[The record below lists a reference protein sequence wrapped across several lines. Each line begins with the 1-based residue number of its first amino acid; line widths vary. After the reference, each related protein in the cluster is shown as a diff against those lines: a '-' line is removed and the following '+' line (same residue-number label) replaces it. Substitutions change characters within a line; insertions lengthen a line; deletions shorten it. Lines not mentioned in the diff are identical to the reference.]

1 MHKRNFTFCLI
12 SILSITNLQTTAHA
26 LSASVNN
33 GEHQVVNNEWDL
45 GIRGTLAIGNTTD
58 GSVTV
63 DANGIIKASLIN
75 IGTYGGNGQ
84 LDIINGGQVNIH
96 NDNSY
101 SYPLAIGGRG
111 ESGSNSQGS
120 TGILNIIGS
129 GSKLN
134 FGYTPGYSSGEISIG
149 SSGAT
154 GILNVFDG
162 GQFIANTQ
170 TGDGVWIGGRGS
182 STTQGTVNV
191 DGAGSL
197 FYTNGRI
204 LVGTYN
210 EGQLNVTNGGTVI
223 SDSYISVA
231 RAVTDKTVDN
241 VLYISGTGSL
251 VQAASYVD
259 TGYNGKGTIIVS
271 DNGKLSASNII
282 IANGNGM
289 PGELAIGSRT
299 GQAPTAAGIID
310 VPTVQF
316 GRGQGQL
323 VFNHTNQ
330 NYDFAPSISGNGTVN
345 LLSGTTTLTSANNTY
360 SGTTTVSANATLQA
374 GAVNTFSPNSDYVL
388 DTQGNIDLNG
398 HNQTM
403 NSLSNAGTLYFSQ
416 NGSTAGTVLSIT
428 GDYVGQNGTLVMNG
442 VLGED
447 TSLVDRLEIAGNA
460 TGTTNVQVHNLGGN
474 GAQTVEGLHIIDIGG
489 TSNHDAF
496 VQDGRIVAGAYDYQL
511 VQGNTSQ
518 SDTQGWYLTS
528 LYAPP
533 PPPTPPSNLNPGD
546 TGGNGNSGSNGS
558 NSANNTQQAP
568 GVRVIR
574 PEGAAYL
581 SNLAAAN
588 TMFNLRLH
596 DRQNEVA
603 NASDAANT
611 SNAASFT
618 PWVRYDYRHNDFK
631 DSSGQLSSKGRSN
644 VIQIGTSL
652 FEHATENHGR
662 VNIGVMGGYGRYSG
676 DSTNA
681 LNGYKTSNKL
691 QGYQAGIYGTWYG
704 QTEQKGG
711 PYVDTWLMWN
721 HFNADVNGQGLTQES
736 YHLNGLSASI
746 EAGYTINAGHLGNY
760 NTWVEPQVQLVWMG
774 VKPRDHRETNGTL
787 ITGQE
792 NNIQT
797 RVGARFSASP
807 DQDTASQTT
816 FAPYLEAN
824 WLHNTRPYSINMDA
838 VSVGQAGSRNIA
850 EIRTGMRA
858 KFGNNT
864 HLWFDLGY
872 QAGSNSYKST
882 QFRIG
887 LNYSF

>member
-1 MHKRNFTFCLI
+1 MFKRNFTFCLL
-12 SILSITNLQTTAHA
+12 STLSITTLHTTAHA

-33 GEHQVVNNEWDL
+33 GEHKVVNDMWDF
-45 GIRGTLAIGNTTD
+45 GIRGTLAVGNTTD

-63 DANGIIKASLIN
+63 DAGGNIKLSLIN
-75 IGTYGGNGQ
+75 IGSYGGNGQ
-84 LDIINGGQVNIH
+84 IDIINGGQININ
-96 NDNSY
+96 NDNSFA
-101 SYPLAIGGRG
+101 YPLAIGGRG
-111 ESGSNSQGS
+111 ESGNNSEGS
-120 TGILNIIGS
+120 TGILNIIGP

-134 FGYTPGYSSGEISIG
+134 FEYTPGYYSGEISIG

-154 GILNVFDG
+154 GILNILDG
-162 GQFIANTQ
+162 GQFIINTQ
-170 TGDGVWIGGRGS
+170 VTDGVWIGGRGS

-223 SDSYISVA
+223 TDSYISVG
-231 RAVTDKTVDN
+231 RAVSDKTVDN
-241 VLYISGTGSL
+241 VLYISGSGSL
-251 VQAASYVD
+251 VQSASYVD
-259 TGYNGKGTIIVS
+259 IGYNGKGTLIVS
-271 DNGKLSASNII
+271 DNGKLSASNIV
-282 IANGNGM
+282 IARTNNGS

-299 GQAPTAAGIID
+299 GDAPTAAGIID
-310 VPTVQF
+310 APTVQF
-316 GRGQGQL
+316 GSGQGQL

-330 NYDFAPSISGNGTVN
+330 NYDFAPSISGNGMVN
-345 LLSGTTTLTSANNTY
+345 LLSGTTTLTGTNNTY
-360 SGTTTVSANATLQA
+360 SGSTNVGANATLQA
-374 GAVNTFSPNSDYVL
+374 GAANTFSPNSNYVIAA
-388 DTQGNIDLNG
+388 QGYIDLNG

-403 NSLSNAGTLYFSQ
+403 SSLTNSGTLYFSQ
-416 NGSTAGTVLSIT
+416 NGSTAGTVLNIT
-428 GDYVGQNGTLVMNG
+428 GDYIGQNGTLVMNG

-447 TSLVDRLEIAGNA
+447 NSLVDQLQIAGNA
-460 TGTTNVQVHNLGGN
+460 TGTTNVQVHNLGGH
-474 GAQTVEGLHIIDIGG
+474 GAQTVEGLQIIDIGG

-496 VQDGRIVAGAYDYQL
+496 IQDGRIVAGAYEYQL
-511 VQGNTSQ
+511 VQGNASQ

-528 LYAPP
+528 LYVPP
-533 PPPTPPSNLNPGD
+533 PPPLDPPIDPNPGD
-546 TGGNGNSGSNGS
+546 NGGNP
-558 NSANNTQQAP
+558 QPP
-568 GVRVIR
+568 GIRVIR

-596 DRQNEVA
+596 DRQNQI
-603 NASDAANT
+603 ANT
-611 SNAASFT
+611 STSDASHASHNPSFT

-631 DSSGQLSSKGRSN
+631 DSSGQLSSKGHSN

-652 FEHATENHGR
+652 FEHATENYGR
-662 VNIGVMGGYGRYSG
+662 VNIGVIGGYGRYSG

-691 QGYQAGIYGTWYG
+691 EGYQAGVYGTWYG
-704 QTEQKGG
+704 QTDQKGG

-721 HFNADVNGQGLTQES
+721 HFNADVNGQGLAQES

-746 EAGYTINAGHLGNY
+746 EAGYTINAGQLGDY
-760 NTWVEPQVQLVWMG
+760 NTWVEPQVQLIWMG
-774 VKPRDHRETNGTL
+774 VKPRDHTETNGTL

-792 NNIQT
+792 NNLQT

-807 DQDTASQTT
+807 DQGTANQTT
-816 FAPYLEAN
+816 FAPYLETN
-824 WLHNTRPYSINMDA
+824 WLHNTKPYNINMDA

-850 EIRTGMRA
+850 EIRTGIQA
-858 KFGNNT
+858 QFGTNT
-864 HLWFDLGY
+864 NLWFDLGY
-872 QAGSNSYKST
+872 QAGSDDYKST

-887 LNYSF
+887 LNYAF